1 MARLPVIA
9 AAVLAIAASASVIGT
24 ASAGWRDR
32 DGDVDRDLRDLLRDR
47 IQTRQDLRDFIID
60 LLHDRQDSRRRLRE
74 RAGHWRDRGDEEDED
89 SGGLRGRL
97 RERVGHWR
105 DRGDEEDE
113 DGGGLRAR
121 LRERVGHWRD
131 RGDEQDEDGGGL
143 RGRLRERVGHW
154 RDRGDEEDED
164 GGGLRGRLRERVGD
178 RVAERRRGGEEG
190 DCYILT
196 RSLRDADRDL
206 LVVVRRR
213 VCRD

>member
-60 LLHDRQDSRRRLRE
+60 LFHDRQDLRR
-74 RAGHWRDRGDEEDED
+74 
-89 SGGLRGRL
+89 
-97 RERVGHWR
+97 
-105 DRGDEEDE
+105 
-113 DGGGLRAR
+113 
-121 LRERVGHWRD
+121 
-131 RGDEQDEDGGGL
+131 
-143 RGRLRERVGHW
+143 RLRERVGHW

>member
-60 LLHDRQDSRRRLRE
+60 LLHDRQDLRR
-74 RAGHWRDRGDEEDED
+74 
-89 SGGLRGRL
+89 
-97 RERVGHWR
+97 
-105 DRGDEEDE
+105 
-113 DGGGLRAR
+113 
-121 LRERVGHWRD
+121 
-131 RGDEQDEDGGGL
+131 
-143 RGRLRERVGHW
+143 RLRERVGHW

-164 GGGLRGRLRERVGD
+164 GGGLRGRLRERIGD

>member
-9 AAVLAIAASASVIGT
+9 AAVLAIAASAPVIGT
-24 ASAGWRDR
+24 TASPASAGSRDR

-60 LLHDRQDSRRRLRE
+60 LLHDRQDLRR
-74 RAGHWRDRGDEEDED
+74 
-89 SGGLRGRL
+89 RL

-105 DRGDEEDE
+105 DRGDEE
-113 DGGGLRAR
+113 
-121 LRERVGHWRD
+121 
-131 RGDEQDEDGGGL
+131 DEDGGGL

-164 GGGLRGRLRERVGD
+164 GGGLRGRLRERVGHWRDRGDEEDEDGGGLRGRLRERIGD